1 MESIGFGDDVISL
14 KMLFYKEHLGSCF
27 DMHSPS
33 QFCEMPAASES
44 GEMRKL

>member
-1 MESIGFGDDVISL
+1 MESIGLGDDVISL
-14 KMLFYKEHLGSCF
+14 KMQFYKELLGSSF
-27 DMHSPS
+27 DMHSPI

>member
-1 MESIGFGDDVISL
+1 MESIGLGDDVISL
-14 KMLFYKEHLGSCF
+14 KMLFYKEHLGSSF